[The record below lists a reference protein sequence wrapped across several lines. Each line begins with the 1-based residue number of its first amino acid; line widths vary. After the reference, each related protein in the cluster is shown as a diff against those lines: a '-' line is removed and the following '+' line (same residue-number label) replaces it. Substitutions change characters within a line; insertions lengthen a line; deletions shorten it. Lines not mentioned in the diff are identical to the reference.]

1 MFILLASTAIVSMI
15 LSAFAFYLSVQAK
28 IEIEAF
34 KRSTHNVVLVDPT
47 KQAFDAVTP
56 EQNAKAKEDFQE
68 FKNIM

>member
-1 MFILLASTAIVSMI
+1 MFILAGALLC
-15 LSAFAFYLSVQAK
+15 LSSVFSVLAFYIAVQAK
-28 IEIEAF
+28 IEVEAF

-56 EQNAKAKEDFQE
+56 EQNEKAKQDFQE